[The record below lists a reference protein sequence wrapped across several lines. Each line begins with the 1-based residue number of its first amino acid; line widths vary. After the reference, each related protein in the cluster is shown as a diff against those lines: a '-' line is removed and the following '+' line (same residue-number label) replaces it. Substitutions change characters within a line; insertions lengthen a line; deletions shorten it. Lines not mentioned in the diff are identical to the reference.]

1 MARKTIRQDDS
12 YRIEFETSGNGT
24 YWLIPKGEEQRGPYA
39 DEGAAMRAAVAML
52 EARIGKAG
60 ESLEETMREDEEAT
74 RRAIA
79 EAEARER
86 REAAGVATTDGRQD
100 DDDDEVLFRPQVPP
114 PSYDP
119 GPNRAA
125 EGADVEPKRPVDV
138 RKVRPIRP
146 RIEE

>member
-1 MARKTIRQDDS
+1 MARKTIRQDES

-52 EARIGKAG
+52 EQRIGKAG
-60 ESLEETMREDEEAT
+60 SELEETMREDEEAT

-79 EAEARER
+79 EAEARE
-86 REAAGVATTDGRQD
+86 AAQKAGVATTDGRPD
-100 DDDDEVLFRPQVPP
+100 DDDDEVLFRPQIPQP
-114 PSYDP
+114 AYEP

-125 EGADVEPKRPVDV
+125 EGADVEPKRPVDI